1 MALKYL
7 IVKEFKQ
14 MMRNIILPIV
24 FVLLPIGVINVLPR
38 IATQEVKHLKF
49 SIVDNDHSVLSQRL
63 VNKIAASSYFD
74 LAGTFPSY
82 GQALSTIEAG
92 DADIIVEIE
101 PEFENNL
108 MTAGVASVAIDA
120 NAVNGMKGGLG
131 SSYAAQII
139 ADYAAQLRD
148 ERGLD
153 AGSTTVAGF
162 NVAPRYLFNPTLDYE
177 VYMIP
182 ALLGMLLIILVGFLP
197 ALNIVG
203 EKEKGT
209 IEQIN
214 VTPVSKIEFIVSK
227 LVPYTVVGIFLLTFA
242 MVLAW
247 AIHGITPAGSIGLIY
262 AFALVFCLVV
272 ASIGLI
278 ISNYSSN
285 TQQAALTFFFF
296 MMIFMLMSGL
306 LTPVASMPAW
316 SRAITE
322 LNPMRFAMEAFR
334 TLYLKDAGFHDL
346 SAQFWRL
353 CIMAA
358 VLWVWAIASYRK
370 KS

>member
-1 MALKYL
+1 MSEKIKRAFGN
-7 IVKEFKQ
+7 KEASVF
-14 MMRNIILPIV
+14 IILIAV
-24 FVLLPIGVINVLPR
+24 ML
-38 IATQEVKHLKF
+38 IAT
-49 SIVDNDHSVLSQRL
+49 I
-63 VNKIAASSYFD
+63 
-74 LAGTFPSY
+74 
-82 GQALSTIEAG
+82 
-92 DADIIVEIE
+92 
-101 PEFENNL
+101 
-108 MTAGVASVAIDA
+108 
-120 NAVNGMKGGLG
+120 
-131 SSYAAQII
+131 
-139 ADYAAQLRD
+139 
-148 ERGLD
+148 
-153 AGSTTVAGF
+153 
-162 NVAPRYLFNPTLDYE
+162 FNPAFLTFSNIMDVLKGNATLGICS
-177 VYMIP
+177 M
-182 ALLGMLLIILVGFLP
+182 GMLLIILVGFLP

>member
-1 MALKYL
+1 MVLKYL

-49 SIVDNDHSVLSQRL
+49 SVVDNDHSALSQRL
-63 VNKIAASSYFD
+63 MNKIAASSYFD
-74 LAGTFPSY
+74 LVGAFPNY
-82 GQALSTIEAG
+82 NKALATIESCE
-92 DADIIVEIE
+92 ADIVVEIE
-101 PEFENNL
+101 PEFEKNL
-108 MTAGVASVAIDA
+108 ITTGVASVAIDA
-120 NAVNGMKGGLG
+120 NAVNGMKGSLG

-153 AGSTTVAGF
+153 ASGTTVAKF
-162 NVAPRYLFNPTLDYE
+162 DVAPRYLFNPTLDYK

-197 ALNIVG
+197 SINIVG

-214 VTPVSKIEFIVSK
+214 VTPVSKIEFILSK
-227 LVPYTVVGIFLLTFA
+227 LIPYAVVGIFLLTFA
-242 MVLAW
+242 MLLARG
-247 AIHGITPAGSIGLIY
+247 IHGITPAGSVALIY
-262 AFALVFCLVV
+262 AFALVFCVVV

-285 TQQAALTFFFF
+285 TQQATLTFFFF

-322 LNPMRFAMEAFR
+322 VNPMRFAMEAFR
-334 TLYLKDAGFHDL
+334 TLYLKDASFGDL
-346 SAQFWRL
+346 SPQFWRL
-353 CIMAA
+353 CIMAV
-358 VLWVWAIASYRK
+358 VLWAWAIASYRK
-370 KS
+370 NS